1 MNQPSEVGR
10 LRGSL
15 SHPPSG
21 EMGCC
26 REGGPPPCRGKDS
39 GQTTARAVRG
49 LWLPSHP
56 YGVDYPGSL
65 VKETAKLRP
74 RMEGKLIKVMP
85 VAATGK
91 GQV

>member
-1 MNQPSEVGR
+1 
-10 LRGSL
+10 
-15 SHPPSG
+15 
-21 EMGCC
+21 MGKWGVAE
-26 REGGPPPCRGKDS
+26 RGPPLPCRGKDS

-56 YGVDYPGSL
+56 YGMDYPGSL

-74 RMEGKLIKVMP
+74 RMEGKLIKVMQ